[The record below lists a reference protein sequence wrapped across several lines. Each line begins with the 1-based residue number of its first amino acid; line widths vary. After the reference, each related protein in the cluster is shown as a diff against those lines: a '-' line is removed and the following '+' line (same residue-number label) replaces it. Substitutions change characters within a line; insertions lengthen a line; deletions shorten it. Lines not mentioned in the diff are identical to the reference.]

1 MKLPPS
7 TKSNTLTSLFGKYTT
22 SSLCI
27 RSVFCVSVVSLSTGK
42 FTTKKTQS
50 SQRSHRGSRFRQTAV
65 RLLLVLVMLATP
77 SSLYSASVPQS
88 APNIGING
96 SLSVNKIQRGRTV
109 QATVVMD
116 IPSGYHVNSN
126 RPLERFLIPTLVKIE
141 APKGIRVGPVSY
153 PRAVLRSFK
162 FSKNRV
168 SVYEGRATM
177 RFNVTVPRDVST
189 GSKEIKVRLRYQ
201 SCNDEVCFPPQSRE
215 VSLWLNVE

>member
-1 MKLPPS
+1 MKLPRFMNFIIS
-7 TKSNTLTSLFGKYTT
+7 AGWFRLTRRGP
-22 SSLCI
+22 
-27 RSVFCVSVVSLSTGK
+27 LS
-42 FTTKKTQS
+42 
-50 SQRSHRGSRFRQTAV
+50 AV
-65 RLLLVLVMLATP
+65 RLLLVVAFLSAP
-77 SSLYSASVPQS
+77 SSFYSAPVPQS
-88 APNIGING
+88 APNIGVNG
-96 SLSVNKIQRGRTV
+96 SLSASKIQRGRRV

-126 RPLERFLIPTLVKIE
+126 RPLEKFLIATQVKIE

-177 RFNVTVPRDVST
+177 RFNVTVPKDVST
-189 GSKEIKVRLRYQ
+189 GSTEIKVRLRYQ

-215 VSLWLNVE
+215 LSLWLNVE